1 MHRDWNITSHKF
13 AGSCV
18 RRLFEIHFSDLITLS
33 INDGSCFVFT
43 KSHRDLLLLI
53 NQENPKLN
61 TNSPITSSL
70 KKLLHYT
77 ASGSILLVIQISI
90 SKVSNR
96 HNNAASFSSLTVD
109 RIILPKYKNQKA
121 EAKAEADQ
129 IHLL

>member
-13 AGSCV
+13 ASSSV

-43 KSHRDLLLLI
+43 KDLLLLI